1 MKRIISGLFFII
13 LTISVN
19 AQVDSLTAPY
29 KRFPT
34 VPPLKLLLADSATI
48 LSKDMLPKKKAVL
61 VMIFSPDCDHCK
73 HETEQIIN
81 QIDKFKK
88 VEIVMATFLP
98 FDKMKEFYV
107 HYKLQR
113 FKNIQVGRDF
123 TFILP
128 SFYNFRSFPFF
139 AFYDKKGNLI
149 DVFEGSLPIEKL
161 AGKFNE

>member
-1 MKRIISGLFFII
+1 MKKTIGSLLI
-13 LTISVN
+13 LLIAFSAG
-19 AQVDSLTAPY
+19 AQSDSLLAPY

-34 VPPLKLLLADSATI
+34 VPPIRLLLADSSTI
-48 LSKDMLPKKKAVL
+48 LTKDMLPKKKAVL

-73 HETEQIIN
+73 HETEEIIK

-98 FDKMKEFYV
+98 FDKMKEFYT
-107 HYKLQR
+107 HYDLKR

-123 TFILP
+123 TFLLP

-139 AFYDKKGNLI
+139 AFYDKKGDLI
-149 DVFEGSLPIEKL
+149 EAFEGTLPIDKL
-161 AGKFNE
+161 TDKFD